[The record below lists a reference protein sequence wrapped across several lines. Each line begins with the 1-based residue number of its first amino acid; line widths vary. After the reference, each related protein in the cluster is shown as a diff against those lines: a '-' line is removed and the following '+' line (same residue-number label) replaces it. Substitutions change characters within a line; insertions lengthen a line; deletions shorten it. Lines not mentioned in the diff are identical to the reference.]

1 MNIFILPPMG
11 LCGANSY
18 IIASE
23 KGSAALVD
31 APANADF
38 VLGEIQRRGLSLKM
52 ILLTHGHIDHIEAAA
67 QLQKKSGCKVY
78 IHSGDMAMLTDGR
91 LNLANNM
98 TGGAFE
104 RVDNALPLSDGDI
117 LQLDEVQIKVMH
129 TPGHTQGS
137 VCYIAGDNMFSGDT
151 LFRCSI
157 GRTDFPGSDIN
168 AMRQSLKK
176 LAAIDKDY
184 TVYPGHED
192 MTSLDFEKE
201 NNYYLKRI

>member
-1 MNIFILPPMG
+1 MG

-38 VLGEIQRRGLSLKM
+38 VLREIQRRSLSMKM

-98 TGGAFE
+98 TGGVFD
-104 RVDNALPLSDGDI
+104 RVENALPLSDGDV

-151 LFRCSI
+151 LFRGSI

>member
-31 APANADF
+31 APGRADF
-38 VLGEIQRRGLSLKM
+38 VLGELQRRGLSLKM
-52 ILLTHGHIDHIEAAA
+52 ILLTHGHLDHIEAAA
-67 QLQKKSGCKVY
+67 QLQKKTGCKVY
-78 IHSGDMAMLTDGR
+78 IHSGDLAMLTDGR
-91 LNLANNM
+91 LNLADMM
-98 TGGAFE
+98 TGGVFE
-104 RVDNALPLSDGDI
+104 RVENALSLSDGDV
-117 LQLDEVQIKVMH
+117 LQLDETEIKVMH
-129 TPGHTQGS
+129 TSGHTKGS

-151 LFRCSI
+151 LFRGSI
-157 GRTDFPGSDIN
+157 GRTDFPSSDMK
-168 AMRQSLKK
+168 AMAQSLKK
-176 LAAIDKDY
+176 LAALDKNY

-201 NNYYLKRI
+201 NNYYLKKL